1 MLDLTTY
8 WAGPCCT
15 HFLALLGAEVIH
27 VESTRKPDGTRLIAG
42 IPITEDQW
50 WEKSPIFSAL
60 NTNKKGLTL
69 DLQSERG
76 RELLRRLIATSD
88 VIVENFT
95 PRVLDQIGVDFAAAQ
110 AIRPDVI
117 MLRMPGSGSTVPGAT
132 SLHLPTS
139 LKPPPD

>member
-27 VESTRKPDGTRLIAG
+27 LESTRKPDGTRLIAG
-42 IPITEDQW
+42 IPVSEDQW

-76 RELLRRLIATSD
+76 RELLRRLIATCD

-95 PRVLDQIGVDFAAAQ
+95 PRCWT
-110 AIRPDVI
+110 R
-117 MLRMPGSGSTVPGAT
+117 
-132 SLHLPTS
+132 
-139 LKPPPD
+139 